1 MGCLGEKG
9 NMTTVSSISFIPQ
22 YNTGKIKQDSFL
34 AEIATVL
41 ISIKILLSQVCAHSC
56 VILASE
62 LLACRKQAK
71 HQSHLSAVKLALKLR
86 VE

>member
-1 MGCLGEKG
+1 
-9 NMTTVSSISFIPQ
+9 MTTVSSISFIPQ
-22 YNTGKIKQDSFL
+22 YNAGKIKRDSFVG
-34 AEIATVL
+34 EIATVL